1 MTTRFV
7 ALDLET
13 TSLDPE
19 CAQILELAAIMFDPN
34 DPGVYDQVEHYVP
47 HHHRRDLESAEPEA
61 LAVNRY
67 YERRLFAQMLDPVA
81 TDHAVSDLVDLLT
94 GATLVCANPAFDSAV
109 LWNWLRRR
117 RPELTS
123 PPWHHRMF
131 DVSLA
136 TAVLLGLDEIPGLR
150 AAADLLG
157 LDYTPDLLHSAA
169 GDAFLAADVCA
180 TVWQRSRP
188 AEPERA
194 ADVVDQ
200 ATYPSDA
207 RLASLD
213 GAQTFAGDPITAYPA
228 RYADPASPAVP
239 APPAENP
246 AAWPFPSSADYLD
259 AATANAAAEPPQ

>member
-13 TSLDPE
+13 TSLDTE

-117 RPELTS
+117 RPDLTS

-136 TAVLLGLDEIPGLR
+136 TAVLLGLDDIPGLR
-150 AAADLLG
+150 VAADLLG
-157 LDYTPDLLHSAA
+157 VDYSPDRLHSAA

-194 ADVVDQ
+194 AEVVDQ

-213 GAQTFAGDPITAYPA
+213 GETTFAGDPITAYPA

-239 APPAENP
+239 PPPAAP
-246 AAWPFPSSADYLD
+246 AYPFPSSADYLD
-259 AATANAAAEPPQ
+259 AAVAAEPPR